1 LSSNEVYAD
10 SAGIERKESHRFI
23 VVTIAALLIA
33 CALGIAALLITSY
46 LQGRQKQISAPGSS
60 KSSSEAPTAAGQVW
74 TISGALT
81 EACTCSV
88 PCTCNFGQGPSPHDY
103 CYPFYAYDIRQGKY
117 ADVSL
122 DGLRFGATDLKSGRT
137 IFIDE
142 RASERQRAALRV
154 IAARVIERLSVEEA
168 EKKAKEVDPDVR
180 FTSIK
185 QEYDGRRNR
194 LEVAGLGEFAADYI
208 MGLDKTQPL
217 VVRNNTTWR
226 IRDAIKAKTSIYRVR
241 VGRDSI
247 DTKDTNSNQGDF
259 DYTNTTDFGSP
270 ARWNC
275 GACANEKAHG
285 NQGEQMC
292 GR

>member
-1 LSSNEVYAD
+1 MSSNEVYAD
-10 SAGIERKESHRFI
+10 SLGGERKGNPRFALAAL
-23 VVTIAALLIA
+23 VALLIA
-33 CALGIAALLITSY
+33 CALGIAAFALALKSE
-46 LQGRQKQISAPGSS
+46 GRRQQNMSASS
-60 KSSSEAPTAAGQVW
+60 AAESSSEAPPAGQAW
-74 TISGALT
+74 TIRGALT

-88 PCTCNFGQGPSPHDY
+88 PCTCNFGQGPSPHAY
-103 CYPFYAYDIRQGKY
+103 CYPLYSYDIRQGKY
-117 ADVSL
+117 ADVPL
-122 DGLRFGATDLKSGRT
+122 DGLRFGATDLKGGRT

-142 RASERQRAALRV
+142 RATERQREALRV

-168 EKKAKEVDPDVR
+168 EKRAREVDPDVR
-180 FTSIK
+180 FTAIK
-185 QEYDGRRNR
+185 QEYDERRNR
-194 LEVAGLGEFAADYI
+194 LEVAGVGEFAAEYI

-226 IRDAIKAKTSIYRVR
+226 IRDAIKAKTSFYRAK

-259 DYTNTTDFGSP
+259 EYTNTTDFGSP
-270 ARWNC
+270 AQWNC

-285 NQGEQMC
+285 EQMC